1 MLQEGAR
8 IAEVEFKVK
17 SNCLTL
23 KQGQRKIRKIMRGK
37 GWVGLVA
44 IEGCLRKKVLYL
56 KSSRNKKDLNNVTAT
71 PFLVF
76 FCCWQLKKRH
86 QKRCSCDII
95 KDIRT

>member
-56 KSSRNKKDLNNVTAT
+56 NTKDKVEKILEQRQVAFLSPSKICENLNFNFAG
-71 PFLVF
+71 
-76 FCCWQLKKRH
+76 
-86 QKRCSCDII
+86 
-95 KDIRT
+95 